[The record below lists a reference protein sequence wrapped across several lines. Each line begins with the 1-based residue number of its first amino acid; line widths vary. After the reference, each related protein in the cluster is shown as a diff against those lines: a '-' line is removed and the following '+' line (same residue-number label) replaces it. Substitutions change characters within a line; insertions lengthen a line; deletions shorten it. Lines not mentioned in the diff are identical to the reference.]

1 MTCAGCPIV
10 GGADREAELAREGW
24 SRRSV
29 TLLTPLVEL
38 TALYRSL
45 GFEIRLESIE
55 TRSLDGQCAGC
66 APDLVSCRAIY
77 TRPGSARAGRL
88 PSEP

>member
-1 MTCAGCPIV
+1 M
-10 GGADREAELAREGW
+10 DREAELARAGW

-45 GFEIRLESIE
+45 GFEIRLEPIE
-55 TRSLDGQCAGC
+55 TRSLDGRCAGC
-66 APDLVSCRAIY
+66 APDLAFCRAIY
-77 TRPGSARAGRL
+77 TRPGSPRADRAGGSG
-88 PSEP
+88 PEP